1 MSTPPSSDALHKAA
15 FLGPKGENADELERL
30 LLEVLRDHVFWRRN
44 FHPRDPRLI
53 DERDKR
59 TEAFDD
65 MSARLRDELSKILAE
80 LKRAAPLYSPRQV
93 AHIVSDPSLPAFV
106 GYFAGLLY
114 NQNNVV
120 AEVSSETVREERAYF
135 KALAEI
141 VGYPTFLLE
150 TLPRGARHTAGATFA
165 AAARWQTWRRSGSPA
180 TSGSTRWP
188 SASSPTRPTRSRR
201 LPTWR

>member
-1 MSTPPSSDALHKAA
+1 M
-15 FLGPKGENADELERL
+15 ERL

-106 GYFAGLLY
+106 GYFARLLY

-120 AEVSSETVREERAYF
+120 AEVSPETVREERAYF
-135 KALAEI
+135 TALAEMM
-141 VGYPTFLLE
+141 GYPTFLAE
-150 TLPRGARHTAGATFA
+150 TLPQDARRVRASCGSI
-165 AAARWQTWRRSGSPA
+165 SGRNV
-180 TSGSTRWP
+180 G
-188 SASSPTRPTRSRR
+188 
-201 LPTWR
+201 